1 MCIKIRLRREE
12 CIGTEEKK
20 SNMNLAGQTKAG
32 FNNMNININENESA
46 ALHNAFTAFVHL

>member
-1 MCIKIRLRREE
+1 
-12 CIGTEEKK
+12 
-20 SNMNLAGQTKAG
+20 MNLAGQTKAG